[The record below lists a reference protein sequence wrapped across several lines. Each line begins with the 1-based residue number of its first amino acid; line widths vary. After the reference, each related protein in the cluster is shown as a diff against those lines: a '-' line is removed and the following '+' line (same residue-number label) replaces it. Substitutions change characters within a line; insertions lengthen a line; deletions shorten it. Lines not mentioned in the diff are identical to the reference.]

1 MVVYKCNSYI
11 RKLIHRPQGWQWV
24 PTVRVCGYSCKLEL
38 GRYVMPVLI
47 QAITHVLGEKG
58 GPHAGLE
65 LGETA
70 RRWTMTVTRRQAG
83 LELDEAFETGR

>member
-1 MVVYKCNSYI
+1 MS
-11 RKLIHRPQGWQWV
+11 
-24 PTVRVCGYSCKLEL
+24 
-38 GRYVMPVLI
+38 VLI
-47 QAITHVLGEKG
+47 QAITHVLGEKKG